1 MKKFRLSLKDV
12 YDMMKLSTVVDVDE
26 RDAFGDGER
35 MLYFIRKRAQEM
47 KEDVAEIFGFDI
59 ETVKQ
64 LNKEQ
69 FEIFIQK
76 KDAFEKEVL
85 RKFPCI
91 VTTIGAAGTKAMTSQ
106 NFKRVVIDEATMI
119 KEHEAF
125 LSTLN
130 AEQIVLVGD

>member
-12 YDMMKLSTVVDVDE
+12 FNMMKLSTVVDVDE
-26 RDAFGDGER
+26 RDPFGDGK
-35 MLYFIRKRAQEM
+35 MYYIRKRAQEM

-130 AEQIVLVGD
+130 AQQIVLVGD

>member
-1 MKKFRLSLKDV
+1 MEFYFGNSNYNTDDYLKNLEANDGWIDLKYINDFRKMKKFRLSLKDV

-69 FEIFIQK
+69 FEIFI
-76 KDAFEKEVL
+76 
-85 RKFPCI
+85 
-91 VTTIGAAGTKAMTSQ
+91 
-106 NFKRVVIDEATMI
+106 
-119 KEHEAF
+119 
-125 LSTLN
+125 
-130 AEQIVLVGD
+130 

>member
-1 MKKFRLSLKDV
+1 MEWDDDV
-12 YDMMKLSTVVDVDE
+12 
-26 RDAFGDGER
+26 
-35 MLYFIRKRAQEM
+35 LYYIRKRALEM
-47 KEDVAEIFGFDI
+47 NENIAEIFGFNI

-69 FEIFIQK
+69 FEIFMQH

-85 RKFPCI
+85 QKFACI
-91 VTTIGAAGTKAMTSQ
+91 VTTIGSAGTKAMTSL

-125 LSTLN
+125 LATLN

>member
-1 MKKFRLSLKDV
+1 MEFYFGNSNYNTDDYLKNLEANDGWIDLKYINDFRKMKKFRLSLKDV
-12 YDMMKLSTVVDVDE
+12 SDMMKLSTVVDVDE

-69 FEIFIQK
+69 FEIFI
-76 KDAFEKEVL
+76 
-85 RKFPCI
+85 
-91 VTTIGAAGTKAMTSQ
+91 
-106 NFKRVVIDEATMI
+106 
-119 KEHEAF
+119 
-125 LSTLN
+125 
-130 AEQIVLVGD
+130 

>member
-1 MKKFRLSLKDV
+1 MKKFCLSNKDV
-12 YDMMKLSTVVDVDE
+12 YDMMKLSTVVEVDE
-26 RDAFGDGER
+26 KDPFKDGKKI
-35 MLYFIRKRAQEM
+35 YYIRKRAQEM
-47 KEDVAEIFGFDI
+47 NEDVAEIFGFNI
-59 ETVKQ
+59 ETVKK
-64 LNKEQ
+64 LSKEQ

-76 KDAFEKEVL
+76 KDAFEKQVIQ
-85 RKFPCI
+85 KFPCI

-106 NFKRVVIDEATMI
+106 TFKRVVIDEATMI

>member
-1 MKKFRLSLKDV
+1 MKKFRLSLEDV
-12 YDMMKLSTVVDVDE
+12 FNMMKLSTVVDVCE
-26 RDAFGDGER
+26 RDAFGDGN
-35 MLYFIRKRAQEM
+35 MLYYIRKRAQEM
-47 KEDVAEIFGFDI
+47 NEDVAEIFGFDI

-64 LNKEQ
+64 LKKEQ

-76 KDAFEKEVL
+76 KDAFERDVL

>member
-12 YDMMKLSTVVDVDE
+12 FNMMKLSTVVDVCE
-26 RDAFGDGER
+26 RDAFGDGN
-35 MLYFIRKRAQEM
+35 MLYYIRKRAQEM
-47 KEDVAEIFGFDI
+47 NEDVAEIFGFDI

-64 LNKEQ
+64 LKKEQ

-76 KDAFEKEVL
+76 KDAFERDVL

>member
-26 RDAFGDGER
+26 RDAFGDGN
-35 MLYFIRKRAQEM
+35 MLYYIRKRAQEM
-47 KEDVAEIFGFDI
+47 NEDVAEIFGFDI

-64 LNKEQ
+64 LKKEQ

-76 KDAFEKEVL
+76 KDAFERDVL

>member
-1 MKKFRLSLKDV
+1 MKKFRLSLEDV
-12 YDMMKLSTVVDVDE
+12 FNMMKLSTVVDVYE
-26 RDAFGDGER
+26 RDAFGDGN
-35 MLYFIRKRAQEM
+35 MLYYIRKRAQEM
-47 KEDVAEIFGFDI
+47 NEDVAEIFGFDI

-64 LNKEQ
+64 LKKEQ

-76 KDAFEKEVL
+76 KDAFERDVL

>member
-12 YDMMKLSTVVDVDE
+12 FNMMKLSTVVDVDE
-26 RDAFGDGER
+26 RDPFGDGK
-35 MLYFIRKRAQEM
+35 MYYIRKRAQEM